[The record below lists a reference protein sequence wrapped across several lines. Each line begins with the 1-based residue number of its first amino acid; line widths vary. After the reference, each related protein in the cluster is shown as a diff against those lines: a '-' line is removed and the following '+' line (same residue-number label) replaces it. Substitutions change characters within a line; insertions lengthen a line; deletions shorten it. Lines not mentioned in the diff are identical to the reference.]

1 MSWDA
6 IVTAF
11 AEGFSKRKFLEG
23 DWGRLRDFWGK
34 SWHFSDW
41 NVLIVVLR
49 GWNDKKSSLD
59 VKADKYLDREDATKL
74 QLKVKDKS
82 REGEGERR
90 RSRRRLEQ
98 AHRRQIKP
106 GFCGVQ
112 AHRIHSLAQPNSP
125 PDPYLLSLR
134 PSGKLAVPENSAA

>member
-1 MSWDA
+1 M
-6 IVTAF
+6 TAF
-11 AEGFSKRKFLEG
+11 VERFLKRKFLEG

-34 SWHFSDW
+34 SWHGSDW

-59 VKADKYLDREDATKL
+59 AKADKYLDWEDGTKL
-74 QLKVKDKS
+74 QSKVKVKS
-82 REGEGERR
+82 RDGERESR
-90 RSRRRLEQ
+90 RRRRLEH
-98 AHRRQIKP
+98 AHRRQIEP

-112 AHRIHSLAQPNSP
+112 AHRIHSVLAQPNSP